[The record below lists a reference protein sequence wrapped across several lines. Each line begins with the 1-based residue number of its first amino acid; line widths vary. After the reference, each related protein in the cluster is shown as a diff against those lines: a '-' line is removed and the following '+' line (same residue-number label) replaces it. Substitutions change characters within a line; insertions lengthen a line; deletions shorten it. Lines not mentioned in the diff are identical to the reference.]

1 MARIKDVDNEDNY
14 QDMPIRLPEGRHGF
28 RERLIGKGT
37 VPPNRWLDMR
47 AQACWAPVTGATV
60 TS

>member
-1 MARIKDVDNEDNY
+1 MDRIKDVGNEDNY

-37 VPPNRWLDMR
+37 VPPDRRLDKR
-47 AQACWAPVTGATV
+47 A
-60 TS
+60 